1 MIQWPSLGSN
11 RENRKRSLVSVAEI
25 FMIAGVV
32 AVVGTILFPVVA
44 QARVRLI
51 PDNMGTRYKPTR
63 LRGLSQ
69 VASSVLQY
77 AVDTDG
83 TFPVGCGANFFQP
96 NDGGWVYG
104 IKPYL
109 YDMQSLVA
117 KGDPKSRDAWPD
129 WVKGVSG
136 ATNISYASNG
146 YMKAKDGSWGMYG
159 LMGVDQSAASQR
171 GGWMSRGNTRQFEV
185 RHPEDT
191 VMLAECYGAYALYGP
206 SDVLSG
212 LTWWDNVGIGGLI
225 PDGTKSKEKL
235 VTPYLVNGVVF
246 NSDIRNGGMNAG
258 KNLKSKQQVAF
269 SDGHVKAMPPI
280 ATNPDPTAHPELNKW
295 DIDH

>member
-1 MIQWPSLGSN
+1 MIQRPSPESN
-11 RENRKRSLVSVAEI
+11 RENRRHSMVSVAEI
-25 FMIAGVV
+25 LMIAGVV
-32 AVVGTILFPVVA
+32 GVVATILFPVVA
-44 QARVRLI
+44 QARVRFA
-51 PDNMGTRYKPTR
+51 PDKTGARYKPTR

-77 AVDTDG
+77 AADTDG
-83 TFPVGCGANFFQP
+83 SFPIGCGHNFFQP

-117 KGDPKSRDAWPD
+117 KRDPKSRAAWPD
-129 WVKGVSG
+129 WVKGASE
-136 ATNISYASNG
+136 AMNISYASNG
-146 YMKAKDGSWGMYG
+146 YMKFKDGAWGMYG
-159 LMGVDQSAASQR
+159 VMGVDESVSSQSA
-171 GGWMSRGNTRQFEV
+171 GWMSRGRTRQSEV
-185 RHPEDT
+185 KHPEDT
-191 VMLAECYGAYALYGP
+191 VMFAECYGAYALYGP

-212 LTWWDNVGIGGLI
+212 STWWDMVGIGGLI
-225 PDGTKSKEKL
+225 PDGTKAKEKL

-246 NSDIRNGGMNAG
+246 NRDIRNGGMNAG
-258 KNLKSKQQVAF
+258 KNLKAKQQVAF

-280 ATNPDPTAHPELNKW
+280 ATNPDPSGHPELNKW